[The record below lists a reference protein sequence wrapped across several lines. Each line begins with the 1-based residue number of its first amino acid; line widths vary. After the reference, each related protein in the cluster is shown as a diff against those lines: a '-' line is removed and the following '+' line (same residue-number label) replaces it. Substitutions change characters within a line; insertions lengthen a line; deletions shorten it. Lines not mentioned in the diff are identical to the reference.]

1 MELLPGNLRIG
12 PLEFTKKRSPRRS
25 KSGRGFHMIF
35 TFGASSFRGLGR
47 AFERAMVTENVVKRG
62 DTFSIEHADE
72 SNKNGDFPDVQW
84 YYRTIGTYIIYILY
98 AYTILL
104 TYYFIRLLIFFDMQY
119 MQDMAVVMHHW
130 AAIWWVFSTWLSA
143 WSSDCSGLIYDEI
156 SACNVMLV
164 GGFKHDFYRLLWLP

>member
-72 SNKNGDFPDVQW
+72 SNKNGDFPDVQ
-84 YYRTIGTYIIYILY
+84 
-98 AYTILL
+98 
-104 TYYFIRLLIFFDMQY
+104 
-119 MQDMAVVMHHW
+119 
-130 AAIWWVFSTWLSA
+130 
-143 WSSDCSGLIYDEI
+143 
-156 SACNVMLV
+156 
-164 GGFKHDFYRLLWLP
+164 